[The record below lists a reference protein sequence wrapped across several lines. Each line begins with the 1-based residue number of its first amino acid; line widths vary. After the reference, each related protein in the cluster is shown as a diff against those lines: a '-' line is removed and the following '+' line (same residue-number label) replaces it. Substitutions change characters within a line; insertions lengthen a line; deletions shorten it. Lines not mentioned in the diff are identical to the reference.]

1 MRLAP
6 ASLFGRNLLL
16 IVALILLGQL
26 GSAAMFRAFVQGPRV
41 DQAADAFAR
50 TLRGMHDGL
59 QALPDSQRAAFAQRF
74 NASTRNSLS
83 PVSPDVRPPAM
94 QRELAPLER
103 RFVRRVAQQL
113 GPLGARLVWQPRQGG
128 GMAVRLQVERG
139 KEAAAGGEQAY
150 WLDLPGL
157 LPAREWPRAWVY
169 ASGATALLALGGA
182 WLIQRRL
189 NRPLNEVVAAAS
201 SLARGER
208 PPALDESGPS
218 EIAALARS
226 FNRMVEDLAR
236 NERERE
242 VMLAGISHDLRTPL
256 AKLRLAVELGSGKL
270 DAQLAT
276 SMDNAVTTLDAIVGQ
291 FMDYARG
298 IQDEA
303 AVLTDIDALAR
314 RAVAACGVPVHWQP
328 GAPPPCRVRP
338 VALQRALVNLL
349 ENAQRYAGTAS
360 PIELA
365 SGQAGAEV
373 WLEVRDR
380 GPGLG
385 GADAESLK
393 QPFQRGDAARSGV
406 PGSGLGLAVA
416 DRAMRAHGGRL
427 ELLPREGGGLRARLA
442 WPTATH

>member
-59 QALPDSQRAAFAQRF
+59 QALPDAQRAAFAQRF
-74 NASTRNSLS
+74 NASTHNSVTATS
-83 PVSPDVRPPAM
+83 ADARPPAPR
-94 QRELAPLER
+94 RELAPLER

-128 GMAVRLQVERG
+128 GMAVRLQLEPG
-139 KEAAAGGEQAY
+139 EAASAEAY
-150 WLDLPGL
+150 WLDLPGM
-157 LPAREWPRAWVY
+157 LPAREWPRTWLY

-189 NRPLNEVVAAAS
+189 NRPLNEVVAAAG

-208 PPALDESGPS
+208 PPALDESGPT
-218 EIAALARS
+218 EIATLARS

-298 IQDEA
+298 MQDEA
-303 AVLTDIDALAR
+303 TVVSDVDALAR
-314 RAVAACGVPVHWQP
+314 RAASACGVPVQWQP

-365 SGQAGAEV
+365 SGRDGADV

-427 ELLPREGGGLRARLA
+427 ELLPREGGGLSARLV
-442 WPTATH
+442 WPAVAV